1 MMEVKENKMD
11 FLEDLDLYDR
21 AMNNAY
27 YIITG
32 KKTLDDLLKELGNGT
47 ADDIALPF
55 DPLRENGRSVDIVEM
70 LIDYYEQQEDYERC
84 AELTNVNTNASEY

>member
-1 MMEVKENKMD
+1 MD

-32 KKTLDDLLKELGNGT
+32 KKTLDELLKELGNGT

-55 DPLRENGRSVDIVEM
+55 DPLREDGRSTDIVDM
-70 LIDYYEQQEDYERC
+70 LVSYYEQHEDYEKC
-84 AELTNVNTNASEY
+84 AELANLNTENASKNR